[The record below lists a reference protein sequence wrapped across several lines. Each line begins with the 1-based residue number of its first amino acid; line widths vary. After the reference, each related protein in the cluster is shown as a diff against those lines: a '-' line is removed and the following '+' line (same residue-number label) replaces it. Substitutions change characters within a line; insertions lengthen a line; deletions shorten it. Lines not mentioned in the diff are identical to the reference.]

1 MVFGICGR
9 TDVQTST
16 QTHMLM
22 TVLRKR
28 HWNEVI
34 ANGGVGVHEN
44 LGYFI
49 IVIIIIIII
58 CLRNTVDRT
67 QP

>member
-1 MVFGICGR
+1 VVFGICGR

-22 TVLRKR
+22 TVLSKR
-28 HWNEVI
+28 HWNEVV
-34 ANGGVGVHEN
+34 ANGGVVVHEN

-49 IVIIIIIII
+49 IIIVIII

>member
-1 MVFGICGR
+1 
-9 TDVQTST
+9 
-16 QTHMLM
+16 MLM